1 MYLIMLVPD
10 CILTVYLGD
19 SLSIK
24 FLNKISFTYQ
34 KKNIYINDNIENM
47 RKIDHTSDR
56 LSFTEN
62 FTGKLHFKP
71 YSLGLVTN

>member
-1 MYLIMLVPD
+1 MLVPG
-10 CILTVYLGD
+10 CILPVYLGD

-34 KKNIYINDNIENM
+34 YIYIYIYINDNIENM